1 MYEYQLLIAL
11 STSEVSEMRC
21 ELHESHT
28 ITSPQNISSRLIIV
42 SAISSWVSYRSHE
55 IAIRRNNRRLKHV
68 KSLKVRIKKSVIVII
83 DWSRRSTKSIACR
96 MPRNVR
102 DS

>member
-1 MYEYQLLIAL
+1 MLVAL
-11 STSEVSEMRC
+11 PTSEVSEMRC
-21 ELHESHT
+21 ELHELHNYESAKHF
-28 ITSPQNISSRLIIV
+28 ISIIV
-42 SAISSWVSYRSHE
+42 SAISSWVSYRSYE

-68 KSLKVRIKKSVIVII
+68 ESLRAQKESVIVII